1 MGEIMTVM
9 MTDQRAS
16 ADTVP
21 HNVIDAVRAMRSP
34 VLISHVVPDAD
45 ALGCIFALA
54 RILGDRGT
62 KACVSLP
69 EGALSQR
76 LTFLFTMAKVRV
88 AAPDDFKAADGFVVM
103 DTAKKDRC
111 CVGKLLKDTDWSA
124 GRVIVNIDHHETN
137 TQFGDV
143 RWIVPSASSSC
154 ELVYRL
160 IVALDGRID
169 ATTASLLYAGIQT
182 DTLGFS
188 LPSTT
193 PSALRAAADLAE
205 FGADVG
211 DLCERLGRSQSK
223 SEFELLR
230 IIYDNTKTAA
240 DGRIAYSSAGF
251 DEIKGAGCTAAD
263 IDDQINV
270 PRSLD
275 GVRLAMLF
283 TEGVAGKTRI
293 NFRSSGNVTVTDLAA
308 QFGGGGHAQA
318 SGAILSC
325 SMPQAIAQVIPKA
338 IEHIQKFA

>member
-1 MGEIMTVM
+1 MNAV
-9 MTDQRAS
+9 MTDHRAT
-16 ADTVP
+16 AETVP
-21 HNVIDAVRAMRSP
+21 HDIIAAVREFRSP
-34 VLISHVVPDAD
+34 VLIAHVVPDAD
-45 ALGCIFALA
+45 ALGCIFSLA
-54 RILGDRGT
+54 RVLTDRGV

-69 EGALSQR
+69 DSVLSQR

-88 AAPDDFKAADGFVVM
+88 ATPDDFKSADGFVVM

-124 GRVIVNIDHHETN
+124 GRPIVNIDHHETN
-137 TQFGDV
+137 TRFGDV
-143 RWIVPSASSSC
+143 QWIVPTASSAC
-154 ELVYRL
+154 ELIYRL
-160 IVALDGRID
+160 IVALGGRID

-193 PSALRAAADLAE
+193 PSCLRAAADLVQ

-240 DGRIAYSSAGF
+240 EGRIAYSSAGF
-251 DEIKGAGCTAAD
+251 DEIKNAGCTAAD

-283 TEGVAGKTRI
+283 TEGNQGKTRI

-308 QFGGGGHAQA
+308 QFGGGGHSQA

-325 SMPQAIAQVIPKA
+325 SLNDAIHQVIPKA

>member
-1 MGEIMTVM
+1 MAET
-9 MTDQRAS
+9 QPS
-16 ADTVP
+16 ADIVP
-21 HNVIDAVRAMRSP
+21 QDVISAVRKMRAP
-34 VLISHVVPDAD
+34 LLIAHVVPDAD
-45 ALGCIFALA
+45 ALGCMFALA
-54 RILGDRGT
+54 RVLGERGI

-69 EGALSQR
+69 DGVLSQR
-76 LTFLFTMAKVRV
+76 LTFLFTMAQVRV
-88 AAPDDFKAADGFVVM
+88 ATPDDFKSADGFVVM

-111 CVGKLLKDTDWSA
+111 CVGKLLKETDWSA
-124 GRVIVNIDHHETN
+124 GRPIVNIDHHETN
-137 TQFGDV
+137 TRFGEV
-143 RWIVPSASSSC
+143 HWIVPTASSAC

-160 IVALDGRID
+160 IVALGGKVD

-193 PSALRAAADLAE
+193 PSSLRAAADLVE
-205 FGADVG
+205 IGADVG

-240 DGRIAYSSAGF
+240 DGRIAYSSASF

-283 TEGVAGKTRI
+283 TEGNAGKTRI

-325 SMPQAIAQVIPKA
+325 SLPQAIEQVIPKA
-338 IEHIQKFA
+338 VEHIRRFA